1 MNRSYISLDFK
12 YVYTE
17 VSKKKIQVLT
27 ESIYTHTHAYTWMLK
42 IKTVMIDNI
51 GNHTNTQ
58 GRIQDLWLGGRK

>member
-42 IKTVMIDNI
+42 IKTVMIDNRKYI
-51 GNHTNTQ
+51 KQIINTY
-58 GRIQDLWLGGRK
+58 LS